1 MNNIKS
7 KKLTIVQ
14 VLPAL
19 NSGGVE
25 RGTLEISKY
34 LVSKN
39 HRSIVISQGGRMKDK
54 LVKEGGEH
62 IELPIGKKSL
72 LTLRLIP
79 KLIKILSKNNVD
91 IIHIRSRFPAWI
103 CLIAIKFM
111 ENKKIPSIVTT
122 FHGPYSINFYSSIMA
137 KGDVVI
143 AVSKMIKT
151 YILKNYKINPKKIFL
166 NYRGVDA
173 KEFPY
178 LFKPKD
184 SWINEWNKDNPE
196 TKNKILLTLPG
207 RVTRWKGQIHFL
219 NIIASLNKDNP
230 NIHGLIVGDVAAN
243 KLGFL
248 EELKNKAI
256 ELGIKNKVSFIGHR
270 NDLREIMSISKI
282 IFSLSSEPE
291 AFGRTTI
298 ESLKIGIPVIGYGHG
313 GVGEQLKEV
322 FPQGIIEKD
331 DISSAVVLC
340 KKWIKKAPKVTKTDS
355 FSLETMQRNTL
366 NIYMTA
372 LKNR

>member
-39 HRSIVISQGGRMKDK
+39 HRSIVISKGGRMKDK

-62 IELPIGKKSL
+62 IELPIGEKSL

-79 KLIKILSKNNVD
+79 KLIKILSKNKVD

-122 FHGPYSINFYSSIMA
+122 FHGPYSINRYSSIMA

-151 YILKNYKINPKKIFL
+151 YILKNYTINPKKIFL

-178 LFKPKD
+178 LFKPKKA
-184 SWINEWNKDNPE
+184 WIHEWNKNNPKI
-196 TKNKILLTLPG
+196 KNKILLTLPG

-219 NIIASLNKDNP
+219 NIIASLNKDNL
-230 NIHGLIVGDVAAN
+230 NIHGLIVGDIAAN

-256 ELGIKNKVSFIGHR
+256 ELGIKDKVSFIGHR

-282 IFSLSSEPE
+282 VFSLSSEPE

-298 ESLKIGIPVIGYGHG
+298 ESLKIGVPVIGYGHG
-313 GVGEQLKEV
+313 GVGEQLKEI
-322 FPQGIIEKD
+322 FPQGIIKKN

-340 KKWIKKAPKVTKTDS
+340 KKWIKKAPKVTKTDL
-355 FSLETMQRNTL
+355 FNLETMQSNTL
-366 NIYMTA
+366 KIYMAA

>member
-7 KKLTIVQ
+7 KKLTILQ

-39 HRSIVISQGGRMKDK
+39 HRSIVISKGGRMKDK

-62 IELPIGKKSL
+62 IELPIGEKSL

-79 KLIKILSKNNVD
+79 KLIKILRKNKVD

-122 FHGPYSINFYSSIMA
+122 FHGPYSINRYSSIMA

-151 YILKNYKINPKKIFL
+151 YILKNYTINPKKIFL

-178 LFKPKD
+178 LFKPKKA
-184 SWINEWNKDNPE
+184 WIHEWNKNNPK

-219 NIIASLNKDNP
+219 NIIASLNKDNL
-230 NIHGLIVGDVAAN
+230 NIHGLIVGDIAAN

-256 ELGIKNKVSFIGHR
+256 ELGIKDKVSFIGHR

-282 IFSLSSEPE
+282 VFSLSSEPE

-298 ESLKIGIPVIGYGHG
+298 ESLKIGVPVIGYGHG
-313 GVGEQLKEV
+313 GVGEQLKEI
-322 FPQGIIEKD
+322 FPQGIIKKNN
-331 DISSAVVLC
+331 ISSAIVLC
-340 KKWIKKAPKVTKTDS
+340 KKWIKKAPKVSKTDL
-355 FSLETMQRNTL
+355 FNLETMQSNTL
-366 NIYMTA
+366 KIYMTA

>member
-1 MNNIKS
+1 MNKIKS
-7 KKLTIVQ
+7 KKLTIIQ

-39 HRSIVISQGGRMKDK
+39 HRSIVISEGGRMKDK
-54 LVKEGGEH
+54 LVQEGGEH
-62 IELPIGKKSL
+62 IEISIGKKSL
-72 LTLRLIP
+72 LTLRIIP
-79 KLIKILSKNNVD
+79 KLIKILSENKVD

-103 CLIAIKFM
+103 CLIAFKFM
-111 ENKKIPSIVTT
+111 PNKKIPSIVTT

-184 SWINEWNKDNPE
+184 SWINKWYKDNPE
-196 TKNKILLTLPG
+196 TKNKMLLTLPG

-219 NIIASLNKDNP
+219 NIIASLNKNNL
-230 NIHGLIVGDVAAN
+230 NIYGLIVGDVAAN
-243 KLGFL
+243 KVGFL

-256 ELGIKNKVSFIGHR
+256 ELGIKDKVSFIGHR

-282 IFSLSSEPE
+282 VFSLSSEPE

-298 ESLKIGIPVIGYGHG
+298 ESLKIGVPVIGYGHG
-313 GVGEQLKEV
+313 GVGEQLKEI
-322 FPQGIIEKD
+322 FPQGIIKKN

-340 KKWIKKAPKVTKTDS
+340 KKWIKKAPKVTKTDL
-355 FSLETMQRNTL
+355 FNLETMQSNTL
-366 NIYMTA
+366 KIYMTA

>member
-1 MNNIKS
+1 MNKIKS
-7 KKLTIVQ
+7 KKMTIVQ

-34 LVSKN
+34 LVSKK
-39 HRSIVISQGGRMKDK
+39 HRSIVISQGGRMKEK
-54 LVKEGGEH
+54 LVLEGGEH

-79 KLIKILSKNNVD
+79 KIIKILRKNKVD
-91 IIHIRSRFPAWI
+91 ILHIRSRFPAWI

-111 ENKKIPSIVTT
+111 QNKKKPSIVTT
-122 FHGPYSINFYSSIMA
+122 FHGPYSINRYSSIMA

-143 AVSKMIKT
+143 AVSKMIKN

-196 TKNKILLTLPG
+196 TKNKIILTLPG

-256 ELGIKNKVSFIGHR
+256 KLGIKNKVSFIGHR

-282 IFSLSSEPE
+282 VFSLSSEPE

-366 NIYMTA
+366 NIYKTA

>member
-1 MNNIKS
+1 MNKIKS
-7 KKLTIVQ
+7 KKMTIVQ

-34 LVSKN
+34 LVSKK
-39 HRSIVISQGGRMKDK
+39 HRSIVISQGGRMKEK
-54 LVKEGGEH
+54 LVLEGGEH

-79 KLIKILSKNNVD
+79 KIIKILRKNKVD
-91 IIHIRSRFPAWI
+91 ILHVRSRFPAWI

-111 ENKKIPSIVTT
+111 QNKKKPSIVTT
-122 FHGPYSINFYSSIMA
+122 FHGPYSINRYSSIMA

-143 AVSKMIKT
+143 AVSKMIKN

-256 ELGIKNKVSFIGHR
+256 KLGIKNKVSFIGHR

-282 IFSLSSEPE
+282 VFSLSSEPE

-355 FSLETMQRNTL
+355 FSLEKMQRNTL

>member
-7 KKLTIVQ
+7 KKLTILQ

-39 HRSIVISQGGRMKDK
+39 HRSIVISKGGRMKDK
-54 LVKEGGEH
+54 LVKEGGDQ
-62 IELPIGKKSL
+62 IELPIGEKSL

-79 KLIKILSKNNVD
+79 KLIKILRKNKVD

-122 FHGPYSINFYSSIMA
+122 FHGPYSINRYSSIMA
-137 KGDVVI
+137 KGDAVI

-184 SWINEWNKDNPE
+184 SWINEWYKNNPE
-196 TKNKILLTLPG
+196 TKNKMLLTLPG

-219 NIIASLNKDNP
+219 NIIASLNKN
-230 NIHGLIVGDVAAN
+230 NINIYGLIVGDVAAN
-243 KLGFL
+243 KVGFL

-256 ELGIKNKVSFIGHR
+256 ELGIKDKVSFIGHR

-282 IFSLSSEPE
+282 VFSLSSEPE

-298 ESLKIGIPVIGYGHG
+298 ESLKIGVPVIGYGHG
-313 GVGEQLKEV
+313 GVGEQLKEI
-322 FPQGIIEKD
+322 FPQGIIKKN

-340 KKWIKKAPKVTKTDS
+340 KKWIKKAPKVTKTDL
-355 FSLETMQRNTL
+355 FNLETMQSNTL
-366 NIYMTA
+366 KIYMTA

>member
-1 MNNIKS
+1 MNKIKS
-7 KKLTIVQ
+7 KKMTIVQ

-34 LVSKN
+34 LVSKK

-54 LVKEGGEH
+54 LVLEGGEH

-79 KLIKILSKNNVD
+79 KIIKILRKNKVD
-91 IIHIRSRFPAWI
+91 ILHVRSRFPAWI

-111 ENKKIPSIVTT
+111 QNKKKPSIVTT
-122 FHGPYSINFYSSIMA
+122 FHGPYSINRYSSIMA

-196 TKNKILLTLPG
+196 TKNKIILTLPG

-256 ELGIKNKVSFIGHR
+256 KLGIKNKVSFIGHR

-366 NIYMTA
+366 NIYKTA

>member
-1 MNNIKS
+1 MKNIKP
-7 KKLTIVQ
+7 KKLTILQ

-39 HRSIVISQGGRMKDK
+39 HRSIVISKGGRMKDK

-62 IELPIGKKSL
+62 IELAIGKKSL

-79 KLIKILSKNNVD
+79 KLIKILSTNNVD
-91 IIHIRSRFPAWI
+91 VIHIRSRFPAWI

-122 FHGPYSINFYSSIMA
+122 FHGPYSINRYSSIMA
-137 KGDVVI
+137 KGDAVI

-184 SWINEWNKDNPE
+184 SWINEWYKDNPE
-196 TKNKILLTLPG
+196 TKNKMLLTLPG

-219 NIIASLNKDNP
+219 NIIASLNKNNL
-230 NIHGLIVGDVAAN
+230 NIYGLIVGDVAAN
-243 KLGFL
+243 KVGFL

-256 ELGIKNKVSFIGHR
+256 ELGIKDKVSFIGHR

-282 IFSLSSEPE
+282 VFSLSSEPE

-298 ESLKIGIPVIGYGHG
+298 ESLKIGVPVIGYGHG
-313 GVGEQLKEV
+313 GVGEQLKEI
-322 FPQGIIEKD
+322 FPQGIIKKN

-340 KKWIKKAPKVTKTDS
+340 KKWIKKAPKVTKTDL
-355 FSLETMQRNTL
+355 FNLETMQSNTL
-366 NIYMTA
+366 KIYMAA

>member
-122 FHGPYSINFYSSIMA
+122 FHGPYSINSYSSIMA

-219 NIIASLNKDNP
+219 NIIASLNKNNP

-256 ELGIKNKVSFIGHR
+256 KLGIKDKVSFIGHR

-298 ESLKIGIPVIGYGHG
+298 ESLKIGVPVIGYGHG

-322 FPQGIIEKD
+322 FPQGIIKKG

-355 FSLETMQRNTL
+355 FNLETMQRNTL

>member
-1 MNNIKS
+1 MNKIKS
-7 KKLTIVQ
+7 KKMTIVQ

-34 LVSKN
+34 LVSKK
-39 HRSIVISQGGRMKDK
+39 HRSIVISQGGRMKEK
-54 LVKEGGEH
+54 LVLEGGEH

-79 KLIKILSKNNVD
+79 KIIKILRKNKVD
-91 IIHIRSRFPAWI
+91 ILHVRSRFPAWI

-111 ENKKIPSIVTT
+111 QNKKKPSIVTT
-122 FHGPYSINFYSSIMA
+122 FHGPYSINCYSSIMA

-184 SWINEWNKDNPE
+184 SWINEWNKDNPQ

-331 DISSAVVLC
+331 DIFSAVVLC
-340 KKWIKKAPKVTKTDS
+340 KKWIKKAPKVIKTDS